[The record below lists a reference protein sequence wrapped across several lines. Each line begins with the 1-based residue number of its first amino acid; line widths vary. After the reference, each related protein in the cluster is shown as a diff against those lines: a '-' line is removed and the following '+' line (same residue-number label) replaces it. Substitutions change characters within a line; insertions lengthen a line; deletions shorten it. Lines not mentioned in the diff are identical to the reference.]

1 MSRSYA
7 SRNFL
12 VGWGITRIP
21 SHFPMPPIDQIDRR
35 TDVVFILFHFQN
47 TIQGVTKL
55 QKLLF
60 LIEQETEFFEE
71 YKDDIAFN
79 FAPYKMGPFSEHV
92 YQELQ
97 FLLQLDAI
105 ESEPLD
111 QSSQPMVDDAELT
124 NKAFT
129 LTSKG
134 EKIAAELVEIL
145 DEEYRDELEDLVDTY
160 GPMSLDELLEDVYR
174 SYPAYTEESEIKDEV
189 FAGGD

>member
-1 MSRSYA
+1 
-7 SRNFL
+7 
-12 VGWGITRIP
+12 
-21 SHFPMPPIDQIDRR
+21 MPPIDQIDRR
-35 TDVVFILFHFQN
+35 TDVVFILFYFQN

-71 YKDDIAFN
+71 YKEDIAFN

-97 FLLQLDAI
+97 FLLQLEAI
-105 ESEPLD
+105 EAEPLE
-111 QSSQPMVDDAELT
+111 QSSQPVVGDSELT

-134 EKIAAELVEIL
+134 EKIATELVGIL
-145 DEEYRDELEDLVDTY
+145 DEEYQDELEGLVDTY
-160 GPMSLDELLEDVYR
+160 GPMPLDKLLEEVYH

-189 FAGGD
+189 FAKGD